1 MAIAGVKPEA
11 RALATG
17 LECCYKMLYAIV
29 RAERIEVLEKAGVD
43 PEQRDPEDR
52 VKCHH
57 HETLV
62 QLGALY
68 SCFLDYLGLASLDDM
83 LEIKFVQLFRA
94 MYMELIVFVQE
105 GHPCADFLGINVQG
119 LAGQMEMSLT
129 ELYDLVER
137 ESLRPGCQFGVQLY
151 EMRVEARTLVYEQRA
166 EDFADDRG
174 NPYWCDG
181 CGRYW
186 FESEGPDHRKPSYD
200 IGHCCCYCDD
210 AYDSDEDASNDAS
223 TVEDDA

>member
-1 MAIAGVKPEA
+1 MLRAAASSA
-11 RALATG
+11 RW
-17 LECCYKMLYAIV
+17 
-29 RAERIEVLEKAGVD
+29 
-43 PEQRDPEDR
+43 
-52 VKCHH
+52 
-57 HETLV
+57 
-62 QLGALY
+62 LGP
-68 SCFLDYLGLASLDDM
+68 M
-83 LEIKFVQLFRA
+83 RE
-94 MYMELIVFVQE
+94 
-105 GHPCADFLGINVQG
+105 G